1 MKLKKPIYSVTLS
14 LLLSI
19 NISGCSTSMNY
30 TPPLEVREST
40 TVILRDP
47 FETAWTNSVRGLGES
62 FFVMNNIVKDSKII
76 NLSYI
81 GDPEKY
87 VDCGHFAISVREGIG
102 TTTYQFPEARRSVQ
116 FKLAQGFNT
125 SFVDRHMSLEARIN
139 ILFEEVDK
147 NETGVKVIVRY
158 IVTRTGT
165 QTVTNHINNHT
176 ATLPLPPV
184 SLSFNTGESAS
195 VKGETT
201 LTCRATGE
209 MEKALITLLA
219 SPYTR

>member
-1 MKLKKPIYSVTLS
+1 MKLKKLIYSVTLS

-47 FETAWTNSVRGLGES
+47 FEAAWTNSVRGLGGS
-62 FFVMNNIVKDSKII
+62 IFVMNNIVKDSKII

-87 VDCGHFAISVREGIG
+87 VDCGHIAISVSEGIG

-116 FKLAQGFNT
+116 FKLARGFNT
-125 SFVDRHMSLEARIN
+125 SIIDRDMSLEARIN

-147 NETGVKVIVRY
+147 NETSVKVIVRY
-158 IVTRTGT
+158 MVTRTGT
-165 QTVTNHINNHT
+165 QTVTDHFNNRT
-176 ATLPLPPV
+176 STVPLPPL

-195 VKGETT
+195 VKGESS

-219 SPYTR
+219 SPYTQ

>member
-1 MKLKKPIYSVTLS
+1 MKLKKLIYSVTLS

-47 FETAWTNSVRGLGES
+47 FEAAWTNSVRVLGGS

-139 ILFEEVDK
+139 ILFEELDK

-158 IVTRTGT
+158 MVTRTGT

-176 ATLPLPPV
+176 STLPLPPL

-209 MEKALITLLA
+209 MEKALIALLA
-219 SPYTR
+219 SPYTQ